1 VHALDRARRRAAL
14 VHALD
19 RARRCCCDAAAMLLR
34 CCCCI
39 TDADGVCDADRAR
52 AGACARAWVQER
64 GGPRACG
71 EGSAGCAHR
80 PSSCPAV
87 RSEPGTSDA
96 YSSTRRDKSDVTSRH
111 LEQANDQARN
121 SSPLRPQVRPGS
133 PRRAAPRHLALP
145 EHYLPRRRWQ
155 RRRPSVRGCLHR

>member
-1 VHALDRARRRAAL
+1 MNKWSTEKGGRALDRDKAGGGCRPPPRGEPLCAPWTA
-14 VHALD
+14 
-19 RARRCCCDAAAMLLR
+19 RARGCRK
-34 CCCCI
+34 
-39 TDADGVCDADRAR
+39 
-52 AGACARAWVQER
+52 R